1 MVGDSRGLEKIKNLL
16 RKNEVN
22 VGVIMF
28 VRGDVKDGSD
38 VKQVFVIV
46 FFFRGIVREFLILG
60 QDIISKEI
68 IENMI

>member
-1 MVGDSRGLEKIKNLL
+1 MKIGKLWRYRRWWKLRLKFEVENEKEELLIKLMVGDSRGLEKIKNLL

-38 VKQVFVIV
+38 VK
-46 FFFRGIVREFLILG
+46 
-60 QDIISKEI
+60 
-68 IENMI
+68 

>member
-1 MVGDSRGLEKIKNLL
+1 MKIGKLWRCRRWCKLRLKFEVENEKEELLIKLMIGDSRGLDKIKNLL

-38 VKQVFVIV
+38 VK
-46 FFFRGIVREFLILG
+46 
-60 QDIISKEI
+60 
-68 IENMI
+68 

>member
-1 MVGDSRGLEKIKNLL
+1 MRLKFEVENEKEELLIKLMVGDSRGLEKIKNLL

-38 VKQVFVIV
+38 VK
-46 FFFRGIVREFLILG
+46 
-60 QDIISKEI
+60 
-68 IENMI
+68 